1 MGMGDHL
8 HAPTAVLP
16 GKWAVHPVH
25 KAGWATRLVK
35 TGKRNKKSLA
45 PHWSSNP
52 TVQPAASRYTS
63 YTLLLACHREGACMS
78 NAHSRRGN
86 HENYT

>member
-8 HAPTAVLP
+8 HAPNAVLP

-25 KAGWATRLVK
+25 NAGRGPRLVK
-35 TGKRNKKSLA
+35 TGKRKRKSLA

-52 TVQPAASRYTS
+52 TVQPVASCYTI
-63 YTLLLACHREGACMS
+63 YTLTLACLREGASMFK
-78 NAHSRRGN
+78 AHSREGK
-86 HENYT
+86 